1 MRFVNQFMEFSFLQ
15 KARNSAVQDW
25 GEDIPMTVL
34 FSILGKGMAENFAQ
48 LSPSSRSRIFHLIE
62 EGMNSPD
69 DELCTAVATGLLE
82 ALDNSISG
90 NLEIKNNVYLELGP
104 SSKKYLLDFSLWH
117 ESEK

>member
-1 MRFVNQFMEFSFLQ
+1 MEFSMRFVNQFMEFSFLQ

-62 EGMNSPD
+62 E
-69 DELCTAVATGLLE
+69 ELIPLMMSFAQQLPRDCW
-82 ALDNSISG
+82 
-90 NLEIKNNVYLELGP
+90 K
-104 SSKKYLLDFSLWH
+104 LWIILFLAIW
-117 ESEK
+117 KLKIMFI